1 MMGKLFSAVFAA
13 VLAGSLDAVTIDRVV
28 VRQQW
33 PWSTDVK
40 VEYTLSGLA
49 KPVDIGVEI
58 YDGDKRLE
66 SDTLYKAVSGDLFA
80 VTKQIGVITID
91 PVLAFGG
98 EKQAIA
104 DFNVKLTVAESDEK
118 MGEALYRVYNL
129 ENGECEEITRAQL
142 LNREYGSVETE
153 FGKVGPGFS
162 SSLDDVLVWTGVT
175 NNIKYKTTHLVMRKV
190 HAKGKT
196 FKMGSPEGEVGRED
210 SEAPNLLANREA
222 YHDVTFTNDF
232 WIGVFEV
239 TQKQYALIMNSW
251 PSIFSLAEC
260 RDSRPVD
267 NVDYDN
273 IRGGMTTAG
282 DGIGGTW
289 PTNRTH
295 AVASNSFLHKLRAK
309 IGGNQLFDL
318 PTEAQWEFACRAGTL
333 GTLNNGKEVEYAT
346 STTTCPALQEVGRFK
361 FNGGYVMV
369 DGVLQYPS
377 AENGVYKEQLGLTN
391 GTAGV
396 GSYLPNAY
404 GLYDMHGNVWEWC
417 LDWYGA
423 YPTEAV
429 VDPAGVERKDAWV
442 KTSNYHQRVL
452 RGGGITSQASHC
464 RSAKR
469 NHDTWSQ
476 NSWLYGFRLC
486 LTIE

>member
-1 MMGKLFSAVFAA
+1 MGKLFSTVFAA
-13 VLAGSLDAVTIDRVV
+13 ALAASLNAATIERVV

-40 VEYTLSGLA
+40 VEYALSGA
-49 KPVDIGVEI
+49 VKPVDIGVEI

-80 VTKQIGVITID
+80 VTKQVGVIMID

-98 EKQAIA
+98 AKPAIA

-118 MGEALYRVYNL
+118 MSEALYRVYDL
-129 ENGECEEITRAQL
+129 ESGACEEITRAQL
-142 LNREYGSVETE
+142 LNREYGSVETD
-153 FGKVGPGFS
+153 FSKVGPGFS

-190 HAKGKT
+190 HAKNQT
-196 FKMGSPEGEVGRED
+196 FKMGSPEGEVGKLD
-210 SEAPNLLANREA
+210 SEAPNLPANREA
-222 YHDVTFTNDF
+222 YHDVSFTNDY

-251 PSIFSLAEC
+251 PSGFSLEEC
-260 RDSRPVD
+260 RDARPVE
-267 NVDYDN
+267 NVSYDDL
-273 IRGGMTTAG
+273 RGAMSS
-282 DGIGGTW
+282 IGGTW
-289 PTNRTH
+289 PTNRTF
-295 AVASNSFLHKLRAK
+295 AVTSGSFFQKLRDRIVGK
-309 IGGNQLFDL
+309 PLFDL
-318 PTEAQWEFACRAGTL
+318 PTEARWEFACRAGTQSA
-333 GTLNNGKEVEYAT
+333 LNSGKSIDYDT
-346 STTTCPALQEVGRFK
+346 STYVCLALQEVGRFK
-361 FNGGYVMV
+361 FNGGYF
-369 DGVLQYPS
+369 DNGETYPVTS
-377 AENGVYKEQLGLTN
+377 QFGTLGTTN
-391 GTAGV
+391 GTAVV

-429 VDPAGVERKDAWV
+429 VDPVGVERKDAWV
-442 KTSNYHQRVL
+442 SNIETGNYHARTL
-452 RGGGITSQASHC
+452 RGGGITSKASDC
-464 RSAKR
+464 RAAMRS
-469 NHDTWSQ
+469 HDTWSAKV
-476 NSWLYGFRLC
+476 WHRGFRLC